1 MSRWTV
7 RLWKH
12 GYLACA
18 LQKKQQKLR
27 IWKLLS
33 PPDRT
38 GASGR
43 KKQESTEENRVRFDG
58 PETTRLLSISETA
71 QKIRLRLKI
80 QFIFEVLNV
89 TWPAQNRKAG
99 GVLDE
104 KDRKDGHLHQT
115 CEKRHFHTL
124 KRWKWE
130 LLVVKD
136 NFPHPPNNHMCDGN
150 SFRNFTHP

>member
-7 RLWKH
+7 KLWKH

-27 IWKLLS
+27 KWKLLS

-43 KKQESTEENRVRFDG
+43 KKQENRVRFDG
-58 PETTRLLSISETA
+58 PESTRLLSISDTA

-104 KDRKDGHLHQT
+104 KDGKDGHLHQT

-136 NFPHPPNNHMCDGN
+136 NFPPI
-150 SFRNFTHP
+150 SFRNSTHP